1 MTTTQGPPYPPSE
14 PPRGSGAGRAS
25 GPGSGNGESTGPQ
38 RRFRLGD
45 GPGGPSGA
53 PGTRA
58 GTGGADGAAGPSGG
72 PGHGPGQRID
82 RGYGPGAG
90 AGQGGRTGPGGQGP
104 GYGAEG
110 PGTGQFGPLPVSD
123 GGRGPGPGAGGGH
136 DHGSGPGQGAG
147 HGHGNG
153 PGDGHSDGHSGGPGG
168 GSGGGHGPGQGGGHG
183 AGPGGEHGDGHVH
196 ESGSGSGD
204 SHGPDDHHGSSH
216 GHSHSHGPAA
226 PVSIHLRKI
235 IGAILIPFAA
245 AVVVGL
251 AVLWPGG
258 APAHERT
265 GVGFDRQTQEATVT
279 KVVAVDCKSVNASG
293 DTPTGDTSTAEG
305 SSAQQQATGD
315 CKRATIRVDTGD
327 DKGRTFTEIV
337 QPDQSRQLHQGEKV
351 VVAYEPSAP
360 RDLQYSVTDVN
371 RRLPMALLAGIFA
384 LAVVVVGRL
393 RGVMALVAL
402 AVSFMVLTFFI
413 LPAILQGSNP
423 LVVAVIG
430 ASAIMLIALYMCHG
444 LSARTSVAVLG
455 TLISLVL
462 IGILGSGFIGWA
474 ALTGNTDDNTGL
486 IHGLYPSI
494 DMSGLLL
501 AGVIIGSL
509 GVLDDVTVTQTS
521 AVWELHAANPTM
533 GWRGLYR
540 AGIRIGRDHI
550 ASVVNTLVLAYAGA
564 ALPLLLLFSIA
575 QSSVGTVANSE
586 LVAEEIV
593 RTLVGSIGLVAS
605 VPVTTLLAA
614 LMVSADRPGTASLAA
629 GAATGAGPG
638 TPAAAG
644 AGAGATAQSAP
655 ARAGKGRRRK
665 H

>member
-1 MTTTQGPPYPPSE
+1 MVTTTQQSPHGPPP
-14 PPRGSGAGRAS
+14 
-25 GPGSGNGESTGPQ
+25 
-38 RRFRLGD
+38 
-45 GPGGPSGA
+45 
-53 PGTRA
+53 
-58 GTGGADGAAGPSGG
+58 
-72 PGHGPGQRID
+72 
-82 RGYGPGAG
+82 
-90 AGQGGRTGPGGQGP
+90 
-104 GYGAEG
+104 
-110 PGTGQFGPLPVSD
+110 
-123 GGRGPGPGAGGGH
+123 
-136 DHGSGPGQGAG
+136 
-147 HGHGNG
+147 
-153 PGDGHSDGHSGGPGG
+153 
-168 GSGGGHGPGQGGGHG
+168 GSGGGHGH
-183 AGPGGEHGDGHVH
+183 A
-196 ESGSGSGD
+196 
-204 SHGPDDHHGSSH
+204 
-216 GHSHSHGPAA
+216 HSHSHGPAA
-226 PVSIHLRKI
+226 PVSQHLRKVI
-235 IGAILIPFAA
+235 AAILIPFAA

-251 AVLWPGG
+251 VVLWPGG
-258 APAHERT
+258 APSHQRT
-265 GVGFDRQTQEATVT
+265 GVGFDRQTRQATVT
-279 KVVAVDCKSVNASG
+279 EVVAVSCKSVNASG

-305 SSAQQQATGD
+305 SSAQAQATGT
-315 CKRATIRVDTGD
+315 CKKATVRVDTGN

-360 RDLQYSVTDVN
+360 KELQYSVTDVN
-371 RRLPMALLAGIFA
+371 RRFPMALLAGVFA
-384 LAVVVVGRL
+384 LAVVVVGRM
-393 RGVMALVAL
+393 RGVMALIAL
-402 AVSFMVLTFFI
+402 AVSFLVLNLFV

-423 LVVAVIG
+423 LLVAVVG
-430 ASAIMLIALYMCHG
+430 SSAIMLIALYMCHG

-462 IGILGSGFIGWA
+462 IGILGSLFIGWA

-521 AVWELHAANPTM
+521 AVWELHEANPAM

-605 VPVTTLLAA
+605 VPVTTALAA
-614 LMVSADRPGTASLAA
+614 LVVSADRTS
-629 GAATGAGPG
+629 TGP
-638 TPAAAG
+638 TPARAMPG
-644 AGAGATAQSAP
+644 VPAP
-655 ARAGKGRRRK
+655 ARGGRGRRRK
-665 H
+665 R

>member
-1 MTTTQGPPYPPSE
+1 MTTTQQYPFPPPE
-14 PPRGSGAGRAS
+14 PPRR
-25 GPGSGNGESTGPQ
+25 P
-38 RRFRLGD
+38 
-45 GPGGPSGA
+45 
-53 PGTRA
+53 
-58 GTGGADGAAGPSGG
+58 
-72 PGHGPGQRID
+72 GPGQR
-82 RGYGPGAG
+82 
-90 AGQGGRTGPGGQGP
+90 
-104 GYGAEG
+104 
-110 PGTGQFGPLPVSD
+110 
-123 GGRGPGPGAGGGH
+123 GGH
-136 DHGSGPGQGAG
+136 DHEGHGAGDENHHG
-147 HGHGNG
+147 HGHGQAQ
-153 PGDGHSDGHSGGPGG
+153 GHGH
-168 GSGGGHGPGQGGGHG
+168 GSGLSGGHGH
-183 AGPGGEHGDGHVH
+183 
-196 ESGSGSGD
+196 S
-204 SHGPDDHHGSSH
+204 
-216 GHSHSHGPAA
+216 HSHSHGPAA
-226 PVSIHLRKI
+226 PVSKHLRKVI
-235 IGAILIPFAA
+235 AAILIPFTA

-251 AVLWPGG
+251 VVLWPGG
-258 APAHERT
+258 APPHQRT
-265 GVGFDRQTQEATVT
+265 GVGFDRQSQQATVT
-279 KVVAVDCKSVNASG
+279 TVVEVSCKSVNASG
-293 DTPTGDTSTAEG
+293 ETPTGDTSTAEG
-305 SSAQQQATGD
+305 NSAQQQASGT
-315 CKRATIRVDTGD
+315 CKKATIRVDTGK

-337 QPDQSRQLHQGEKV
+337 QPDQSRQLHEGEKV

-360 RDLQYSVTDVN
+360 KDLQYSVTDVN
-371 RRLPMALLAGIFA
+371 RKFPMALLAGIFA

-423 LVVAVIG
+423 LVVAVVG

-455 TLISLVL
+455 TLVSLLL
-462 IGILGSGFIGWA
+462 IGILGSEFIDWA

-521 AVWELHAANPTM
+521 AVWELHEANPSM

-575 QSSVGTVANSE
+575 QSSVTTVANSE

-605 VPVTTLLAA
+605 VPVTTALAA
-614 LMVSADRPGTASLAA
+614 LVVSADRPGQ
-629 GAATGAGPG
+629 GAEKPAEVR
-638 TPAAAG
+638 PAAARG
-644 AGAGATAQSAP
+644 G
-655 ARAGKGRRRK
+655 RGRRRK
-665 H
+665 R

>member
-1 MTTTQGPPYPPSE
+1 MTTTHQPSFPPSE
-14 PPRGSGAGRAS
+14 PPPGR
-25 GPGSGNGESTGPQ
+25 
-38 RRFRLGD
+38 
-45 GPGGPSGA
+45 
-53 PGTRA
+53 
-58 GTGGADGAAGPSGG
+58 GAD
-72 PGHGPGQRID
+72 D
-82 RGYGPGAG
+82 
-90 AGQGGRTGPGGQGP
+90 
-104 GYGAEG
+104 
-110 PGTGQFGPLPVSD
+110 
-123 GGRGPGPGAGGGH
+123 
-136 DHGSGPGQGAG
+136 G
-147 HGHGNG
+147 HGHA
-153 PGDGHSDGHSGGPGG
+153 PRPSGH
-168 GSGGGHGPGQGGGHG
+168 
-183 AGPGGEHGDGHVH
+183 
-196 ESGSGSGD
+196 
-204 SHGPDDHHGSSH
+204 SH

-226 PVSIHLRKI
+226 PVSRHLRRVI
-235 IGAILIPFAA
+235 AAILVPFAA

-251 AVLWPGG
+251 VLLWPGG
-258 APAHERT
+258 APPHERT
-265 GVGFDRQTQEATVT
+265 GVGFDRQTQQATVT
-279 KVVAVDCKSVNASG
+279 RVVTVNCKSVNASG
-293 DTPTGDTSTAEG
+293 GTPPGGTSTAGG
-305 SSAQQQATGD
+305 SSAQQGANGTCKKATV
-315 CKRATIRVDTGD
+315 RVDTGK

-337 QPDQSRQLHQGEKV
+337 QPDQSRQLREGEKV

-360 RDLQYSVTDVN
+360 RDLQYSVTDVD

-393 RGVMALVAL
+393 RGVTALIAL
-402 AVSFMVLTFFI
+402 AISFLVLNLFI

-423 LVVAVIG
+423 LLVAIVG
-430 ASAIMLIALYMCHG
+430 SSAIMLIALYMCHG

-455 TLISLVL
+455 TLISLSL
-462 IGILGSGFIGWA
+462 IGVLGALFIGWA

-521 AVWELHAANPTM
+521 AVWELHEANPAM

-575 QSSVGTVANSE
+575 QSSVETVAGSE

-593 RTLVGSIGLVAS
+593 RTLIGSIGLVAS

-614 LMVSADRPGTASLAA
+614 LVVAADRPEETA
-629 GAATGAGPG
+629 GARE
-638 TPAAAG
+638 AAARG
-644 AGAGATAQSAP
+644 G
-655 ARAGKGRRRK
+655 RGRRRK

>member
-1 MTTTQGPPYPPSE
+1 M
-14 PPRGSGAGRAS
+14 
-25 GPGSGNGESTGPQ
+25 
-38 RRFRLGD
+38 
-45 GPGGPSGA
+45 
-53 PGTRA
+53 
-58 GTGGADGAAGPSGG
+58 
-72 PGHGPGQRID
+72 
-82 RGYGPGAG
+82 
-90 AGQGGRTGPGGQGP
+90 
-104 GYGAEG
+104 
-110 PGTGQFGPLPVSD
+110 PVSE

-136 DHGSGPGQGAG
+136 DHGSGPGHGTG
-147 HGHGNG
+147 PGHGNG
-153 PGDGHSDGHSGGPGG
+153 PGGRSRGGPGG
-168 GSGGGHGPGQGGGHG
+168 SGGHGPGPGGGQGGGHGPGPDD
-183 AGPGGEHGDGHVH
+183 A
-196 ESGSGSGD
+196 
-204 SHGPDDHHGSSH
+204 HGPDDHSGHSH

-226 PVSIHLRKI
+226 PVSVHLRKI
-235 IGAILIPFAA
+235 IGAILIPFAV

-258 APAHERT
+258 APAHQRT

-293 DTPTGDTSTAEG
+293 ETPTGDTSTAEG

-337 QPDQSRQLHQGEKV
+337 QPDQSRQLHQDEKV

-360 RDLQYSVTDVN
+360 KDLQYSVADVN
-371 RRLPMALLAGIFA
+371 RRFPMALLAGIFA
-384 LAVVVVGRL
+384 LAVVVVGRM
-393 RGVMALVAL
+393 RGVMALIAL
-402 AVSFMVLTFFI
+402 AVSFMILTFFI
-413 LPAILQGSNP
+413 LPAVLQGSNP
-423 LVVAVIG
+423 LVVAVVG

-462 IGILGSGFIGWA
+462 IGILGSLFIGWA
-474 ALTGNTDDNTGL
+474 ALTGNTDDSTGL

-521 AVWELHAANPTM
+521 AVWELHEANPTM

-575 QSSVGTVANSE
+575 QSSVGAVANSE
-586 LVAEEIV
+586 LVAEEIL

-614 LMVSADRPGTASLAA
+614 LMVSADRPGTAPPAA
-629 GAATGAGPG
+629 GAAAGAGPG
-638 TPAAAG
+638 TGTAAAG
-644 AGAGATAQSAP
+644 TGAEAATQAAP

>member
-1 MTTTQGPPYPPSE
+1 MTTTQQYPFPPPE
-14 PPRGSGAGRAS
+14 PPRR
-25 GPGSGNGESTGPQ
+25 P
-38 RRFRLGD
+38 
-45 GPGGPSGA
+45 
-53 PGTRA
+53 
-58 GTGGADGAAGPSGG
+58 
-72 PGHGPGQRID
+72 GPGQR
-82 RGYGPGAG
+82 
-90 AGQGGRTGPGGQGP
+90 
-104 GYGAEG
+104 
-110 PGTGQFGPLPVSD
+110 
-123 GGRGPGPGAGGGH
+123 GGH
-136 DHGSGPGQGAG
+136 DHEGHGAGDENHHG
-147 HGHGNG
+147 HGHGQAQ
-153 PGDGHSDGHSGGPGG
+153 GHGH
-168 GSGGGHGPGQGGGHG
+168 GSGLSGGHGH
-183 AGPGGEHGDGHVH
+183 
-196 ESGSGSGD
+196 S
-204 SHGPDDHHGSSH
+204 
-216 GHSHSHGPAA
+216 HSHSHGPAA
-226 PVSIHLRKI
+226 PVSKHLRKVI
-235 IGAILIPFAA
+235 AAILIPFTA

-251 AVLWPGG
+251 VVLWPGG
-258 APAHERT
+258 APPHQRT
-265 GVGFDRQTQEATVT
+265 GVGFDRQTQQATVT
-279 KVVAVDCKSVNASG
+279 TVVEVSCKSVNASG
-293 DTPTGDTSTAEG
+293 ETPTGDTSTAEG
-305 SSAQQQATGD
+305 NSAQQQASGT
-315 CKRATIRVDTGD
+315 CKKATIRVDTGK

-337 QPDQSRQLHQGEKV
+337 QPDQSRQLHEGEKV

-360 RDLQYSVTDVN
+360 KDLQYSVTDVN
-371 RRLPMALLAGIFA
+371 RKFPMALLAGIFA

-423 LVVAVIG
+423 LVVAVVG

-455 TLISLVL
+455 TLVSLLL
-462 IGILGSGFIGWA
+462 IGILGSEFIDWA

-521 AVWELHAANPTM
+521 AVWELHEANPSM

-575 QSSVGTVANSE
+575 QSSVTTVANSE

-605 VPVTTLLAA
+605 VPVTTALAA
-614 LMVSADRPGTASLAA
+614 LVVSADRPGQ
-629 GAATGAGPG
+629 GAEKPAEVR
-638 TPAAAG
+638 PAAARG
-644 AGAGATAQSAP
+644 G
-655 ARAGKGRRRK
+655 RGRRRK
-665 H
+665 R